1 LSSSSSLRHHAHHL
15 LCAVAIIIF
24 FAPSQ
29 SSYLHCAATISIFIF
44 APLHSTSS
52 SPCRRESSLRRCDY
66 HILRAIAIILSSS
79 RRRAHHLHL
88 RAIAIILSS
97 SRRRA
102 NHLHLRAVVLIFI
115 VVLCAHLII
124 APSSAQFVVPLG
136 ASLLSSLLRR

>member
-1 LSSSSSLRHHAHHL
+1 
-15 LCAVAIIIF
+15 
-24 FAPSQ
+24 
-29 SSYLHCAATISIFIF
+29 
-44 APLHSTSS
+44 
-52 SPCRRESSLRRCDY
+52 LRRCDY

>member
-88 RAIAIILSS
+88 RA
-97 SRRRA
+97 
-102 NHLHLRAVVLIFI
+102 VVLIFI